1 MRPGLN
7 IPVLGHFTDPS
18 GETLS
23 LEGLDAGHRSCQQ
36 TSDLRSSLM
45 LDSRV
50 LRDQKLNKRVKQRFA
65 SLSDVV
71 HKLKA
76 T

>member
-1 MRPGLN
+1 MPT
-7 IPVLGHFTDPS
+7 I
-18 GETLS
+18 
-23 LEGLDAGHRSCQQ
+23 RSTMQGFREYLQ
-36 TSDLRSSLM
+36 RRNYAAHTVDSYLLALM

-76 T
+76 TQVKRELLL

>member
-1 MRPGLN
+1 MRARAKNAATTP
-7 IPVLGHFTDPS
+7 IPVQLSATDF
-18 GETLS
+18 
-23 LEGLDAGHRSCQQ
+23 HKFI
-36 TSDLRSSLM
+36 SLM

-71 HKLKA
+71 HKLK
-76 T
+76 TTQVKRELLL

>member
-1 MRPGLN
+1 
-7 IPVLGHFTDPS
+7 
-18 GETLS
+18 
-23 LEGLDAGHRSCQQ
+23 
-36 TSDLRSSLM
+36 M

-50 LRDQKLNKRVKQRFA
+50 LRDQKLNKRVKQRFT

-76 T
+76 TQVKRELLL

>member
-1 MRPGLN
+1 
-7 IPVLGHFTDPS
+7 
-18 GETLS
+18 
-23 LEGLDAGHRSCQQ
+23 
-36 TSDLRSSLM
+36 

-50 LRDQKLNKRVKQRFA
+50 LRDQKLNKRVKQCFA

-76 T
+76 TQVRLMLDSRVMDLRML